1 MLPPAARAVVA
12 LCAMPTSLQQAAA
25 AAGGQAVRQA
35 RERRLPARLQD
46 DEPPQRA
53 APPQKKS
60 AAPKR
65 ARHSSGAGA
74 TASSAAKRP
83 RATAKQPASSRKK
96 ARATTKRPASTALA
110 GTRGGASDEEHAE
123 REAAKRRRNEEKE
136 AAAAQKEAAAAQK
149 LAEREAAKRRRK
161 EERKAAAAEQRE
173 LRAAEKQQKQ
183 AQRKAAKE
191 GAKEERR
198 QARRVPPSASDKT
211 ATPENVLELLA
222 SAAQTFA
229 GSDPDDAAARR
240 RLLAP
245 VLAPGEDEESSV
257 PAPSAELLKFA
268 ERLQTKLHTAY
279 GDATELPAAQHA
291 DANLQLRLDAVG
303 SAERRA
309 LSAAW
314 LALPGVDP
322 GERGGAARLSLF
334 WTDVLTEFKRAQQP
348 AGFLAAPELPTATE
362 DAGDRQVMAVVGG
375 WAVFSLRAVLKK
387 GAVRLRPL
395 LRLLEKLILQEGP
408 GSEGLTDPA
417 TLYLLARQQFGGLT
431 ALTPNAL
438 TFFDLAQRVLAS
450 HLTKERIAQAG
461 VHTFQIG
468 VNAVLSDAGVTA
480 AFEAQMPA
488 DSTREQRLELRR
500 LLLQKFFNQ
509 AGAEFC
515 KQA

>member
-110 GTRGGASDEEHAE
+110 GTRGGASDEEH
-123 REAAKRRRNEEKE
+123 
-136 AAAAQKEAAAAQK
+136 
-149 LAEREAAKRRRK
+149 AEREAAKRRRK